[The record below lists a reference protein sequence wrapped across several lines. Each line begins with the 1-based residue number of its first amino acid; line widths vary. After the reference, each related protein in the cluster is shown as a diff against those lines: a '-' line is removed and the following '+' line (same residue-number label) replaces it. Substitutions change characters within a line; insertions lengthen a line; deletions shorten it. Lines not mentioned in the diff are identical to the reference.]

1 MRNRVQ
7 QVVDALG
14 ERLRRGVIVDDH
26 MLNMLAAS
34 EHFGDADPARMWSL
48 LHRRTRP
55 EDIDY
60 ARLRTSVDPIRIEP
74 NAELGLLARV
84 CVPIRHDGTL
94 LGFLWLIDGE
104 DSLGTDQL
112 EDAKGA
118 AAEIAVSLR
127 QELMIQ
133 DRDSAFGASLLEQ
146 VLSENQ
152 QSAAQAATD
161 LLQHGFLDEDGHV
174 GVLVID
180 AAETSGRNPAALSEA
195 VHRAARSARPG
206 GWLISTT
213 ARRATVLVARPR
225 PVEDEML
232 AGAERISANLGAAPG
247 GWWIAVGGGS
257 QGLGGAAASRRQAM
271 VALSVARR
279 LQPAPTAPTTTEWNR
294 LGAYTLIG
302 QLPTSVLSDDSLPL
316 GLFTLL
322 RSGKSIQLVETVEKF
337 LDCVGDKQRTAKELN
352 IHRTTLYYRLD
363 RIEAITGL
371 SLSDGADRLLLHV
384 AVKLARLAG
393 DCGVASEGP
402 PFVHHAG

>member
-7 QVVDALG
+7 SVVDALG

-60 ARLRTSVDPIRIEP
+60 ARLRTAVGPIRIAA
-74 NAELGLLARV
+74 NAELGLLARI
-84 CVPIRHDGTL
+84 CVPIRHDGIL
-94 LGFLWLIDGE
+94 LGFLWLIDAE
-104 DSLGTDQL
+104 DSLPTDQL
-112 EDAKGA
+112 EDATAA

-133 DRDSAFGASLLEQ
+133 DRDSAFGAYLLEQ
-146 VLSENQ
+146 VLAENA
-152 QSAAQAATD
+152 SGAAQAATD
-161 LLQHGFLDEDGHV
+161 LLQHGFLDEDGYV
-174 GVLVID
+174 GVLIID
-180 AAETSGRNPAALSEA
+180 AAEPSGRHPAALGEA

-206 GWLISTT
+206 GWLISMT
-213 ARRATVLVARPR
+213 ARRATVLVARSR
-225 PVEDEML
+225 PVEEELL
-232 AGAERISANLGAAPG
+232 ASAERISANLGGASG
-247 GWWIAVGGGS
+247 GWWIAVGGSS
-257 QGLGGAAASRRQAM
+257 QGLGGAAASKRQAM

-279 LQPAPTAPTTTEWNR
+279 LQPAPAAPTTIGWNR

-322 RSGKSIQLVETVEKF
+322 RSGKSIQLLETVETF
-337 LDCVGDKQRTAKELN
+337 LDCVGDKQGTAKELN

-371 SLSDGADRLLLHV
+371 SLSDGEDRLLLHL

-393 DCGVASEGP
+393 DCAVASEGS
-402 PFVHHAG
+402 PFVHRAG